1 MSLYY
6 KQKLI
11 SGVRDV
17 PSMTLAQY
25 NALTNKPKLWI
36 RTDAPESDRG
46 INADDIQ
53 YEGNISV
60 SDMLTPQAITVTPNS
75 TYVNTTS
82 GNYVMA
88 VHQIGKLVVVNI
100 GLVKYKADVPNA
112 NNPMFTGLPPAKE
125 IVEPVFSSN
134 YRMRIEKGEGILR
147 DWYNNDINTNFQFW
161 GSFSYICE

>member
-1 MSLYY
+1 MAYS
-6 KQKLI
+6 KQTWDTTSYVNPTRMNHI
-11 SGVRDV
+11 EDGIEGVSNEIDNLDAEDV
-17 PSMTLAQY
+17 AYDSNT
-25 NALTNKPKLWI
+25 
-36 RTDAPESDRG
+36 
-46 INADDIQ
+46 
-53 YEGNISV
+53 SV

-147 DWYNNDINTNFQFW
+147 DWYNSGITTNYQFW